1 MADRKSLGIIGFI
14 LGGVTATVMAIGLF
28 VVTGHLDGRLSLDE
42 ARPVASASLPTVV
55 R

>member
-14 LGGVTATVMAIGLF
+14 LGGITATVMAIGLF
-28 VVTGHLDGRLSLDE
+28 VVTSHLDGRLSLE
-42 ARPVASASLPTVV
+42 EVRPVASVSPPTVV